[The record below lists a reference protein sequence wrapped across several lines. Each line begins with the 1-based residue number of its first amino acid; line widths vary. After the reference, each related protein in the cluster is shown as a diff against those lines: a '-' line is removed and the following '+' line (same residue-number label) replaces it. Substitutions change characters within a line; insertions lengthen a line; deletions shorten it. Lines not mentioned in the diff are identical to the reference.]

1 MIKLGKRSIRL
12 SVTSIIEDLI
22 RSTFTIDEPLK
33 THASASE
40 IILDVSYV
48 RDIRQRRDVQTYSS
62 IFVSYPLIIETS
74 FFVKSAIS
82 TTAHPGTLDMART
95 CK

>member
-12 SVTSIIEDLI
+12 SATPIIEDLI

-33 THASASE
+33 THAPASE
-40 IILDVSYV
+40 IILDMSHV
-48 RDIRQRRDVQTYSS
+48 RDPRQRRDAQTYSS
-62 IFVSYPLIIETS
+62 ISVSCSLIVETS
-74 FFVKSAIS
+74 SFVKSAIS